1 MENGD
6 LLNEK
11 CIATSTIHAFKIG
24 PNAFAHQRSTA
35 LVHFDCLRTC
45 IASGKRHS
53 EFLIYYIVFV
63 CH

>member
-35 LVHFDCLRTC
+35 LVHVDCLRTC

-53 EFLIYYIVFV
+53 EFL
-63 CH
+63 